1 MGKRRWNRTVKQA
14 LAHRSWVRDI
24 SGAPTEP
31 VLCDYVLLWEKLER
45 VHLQPMV
52 SDRFVWKWTGDGNY
66 LASLAYRSFFIGRTL
81 LVGAQH
87 LWHAHAPPKVKFF
100 FWVSLH
106 GRLWTAERRKRHGLQ
121 QDASCA
127 LCAHDDETTDHLLC
141 SCVFAREV
149 WHRLLHA
156 VGWQSL
162 TPNHNATLGDRW
174 QLARIGLPGELRRAF
189 DSAVLLATWN
199 LWKEHNRRTF
209 DVVSKTPLQLFHL
222 IVDEADARI
231 TAGLT
236 SLVLL
241 VAARAS

>member
-1 MGKRRWNRTVKQA
+1 M
-14 LAHRSWVRDI
+14 
-24 SGAPTEP
+24 
-31 VLCDYVLLWEKLER
+31 
-45 VHLQPMV
+45 
-52 SDRFVWKWTGDGNY
+52 
-66 LASLAYRSFFIGRTL
+66 
-81 LVGAQH
+81 
-87 LWHAHAPPKVKFF
+87 
-100 FWVSLH
+100 
-106 GRLWTAERRKRHGLQ
+106 
-121 QDASCA
+121 
-127 LCAHDDETTDHLLC
+127 TDHLLC

-149 WHRLLHA
+149 WHRLLHV

-162 TPNHNATLGDRW
+162 TPDHNAMLGDWW

-199 LWKEHNRRTF
+199 LWKERNHRTF
-209 DVVSKTPLQLFHL
+209 DGVSKTPLQLFHL